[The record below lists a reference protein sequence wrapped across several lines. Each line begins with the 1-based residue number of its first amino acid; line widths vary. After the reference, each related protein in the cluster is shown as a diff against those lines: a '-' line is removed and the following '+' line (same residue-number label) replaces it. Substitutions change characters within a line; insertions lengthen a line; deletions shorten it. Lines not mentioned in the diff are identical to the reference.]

1 MVKYLLAEV
10 KAVRELM
17 KKSKLMSKSIM
28 NHIFSIHLSQGF
40 LNAALMKL
48 KARRCTMYNYV
59 NIVLYFL
66 LVSKNRFFPSN
77 EKPTYRIE
85 TVK

>member
-40 LNAALMKL
+40 LNAALMEL
-48 KARRCTMYNYV
+48 KARRCTMHIYV
-59 NIVLYFL
+59 
-66 LVSKNRFFPSN
+66 
-77 EKPTYRIE
+77 
-85 TVK
+85 

>member
-10 KAVRELM
+10 KAVREL
-17 KKSKLMSKSIM
+17 KKKRKLMSKLIM
-28 NHIFSIHLSQGF
+28 NHTSSIHLSQGF

-48 KARRCTMYNYV
+48 KARRCTMYVCMYSFV
-59 NIVLYFL
+59 FSVC
-66 LVSKNRFFPSN
+66 VKKPSN
-77 EKPTYRIE
+77 KKPTYRIE